1 MRKYVKYQ
9 DEFISAKESKTDSFA
24 DMNSLVRD
32 NKTIVAPNSA
42 CIFLIEEM
50 RYYVY

>member
-9 DEFISAKESKTDSFA
+9 DEFISAKQSISDSFV
-24 DMNSLVRD
+24 DMNCLVRD
-32 NKTIVAPNSA
+32 NKQIVAPVSA